1 MLISFVLFSVL
12 VLIQFFF
19 FFFPR
24 TWFAYPP
31 PFIANGTFAPRC
43 FFFYLFQ
50 FNPLL
55 QEKGDW
61 EKSAGCLDIASL
73 KMRYAETFRN
83 LLMSMRGKIY
93 EGTAFVHFKR
103 IGIFFFF
110 LLLKLFFC
118 I

>member
-12 VLIQFFF
+12 VLIQIFFF
-19 FFFPR
+19 R

-61 EKSAGCLDIASL
+61 EKVQDAWILP
-73 KMRYAETFRN
+73 R
-83 LLMSMRGKIY
+83 
-93 EGTAFVHFKR
+93 
-103 IGIFFFF
+103 
-110 LLLKLFFC
+110 
-118 I
+118 